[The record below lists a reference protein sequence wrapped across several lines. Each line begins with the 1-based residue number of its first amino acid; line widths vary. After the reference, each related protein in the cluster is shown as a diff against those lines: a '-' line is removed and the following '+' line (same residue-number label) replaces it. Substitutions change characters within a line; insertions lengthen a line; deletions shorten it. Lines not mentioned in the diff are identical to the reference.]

1 LAGRIDGDASCRSLV
16 TATVVTACEWRS
28 GAWNGCDRTICFVMV
43 GDVTQPAG
51 GASEQIA
58 FRTPLGSKRVMPV
71 GSQRT

>member
-1 LAGRIDGDASCRSLV
+1 
-16 TATVVTACEWRS
+16 
-28 GAWNGCDRTICFVMV
+28 MV